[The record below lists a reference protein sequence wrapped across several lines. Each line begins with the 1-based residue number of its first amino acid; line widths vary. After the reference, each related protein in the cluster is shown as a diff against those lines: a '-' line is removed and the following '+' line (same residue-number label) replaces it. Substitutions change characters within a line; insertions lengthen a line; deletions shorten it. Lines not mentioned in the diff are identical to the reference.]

1 MAYDKVVDSGALETK
16 LAAIADAIRGKTG
29 GANALTLEQMVTEI
43 AGIET
48 GGGSSGGNANTY
60 SGELITDAVTNI
72 YAAGLTLD
80 LGLPSRAKWFF
91 MWFDRDDFLAI
102 ETPGNNYYGIVVM
115 FPVTLSEIIPIRY
128 NASGVV
134 LDTAD
139 RFFLVGSYYNATTGS
154 DSGYGSVGL
163 SNFVNANTS
172 VWAANEDGT
181 ITISRFGTS
190 ATYLFAGTYHWIAG
204 C

>member
-1 MAYDKVVDSGALETK
+1 MGREHNKQNIHPVR
-16 LAAIADAIRGKTG
+16 I
-29 GANALTLEQMVTEI
+29 
-43 AGIET
+43 
-48 GGGSSGGNANTY
+48 GGSGVFFVLWKQRHYWYRYRSFCIY
-60 SGELITDAVTNI
+60 DITDAVTNI

-102 ETPGNNYYGIVVM
+102 ETPANNYYGIVAM

-128 NASGVV
+128 NASGVA

-139 RFFLVGSYYNATTGS
+139 RFFLVGSYYSATTGS
-154 DSGYGSVGL
+154 DSGYGVNGIGNL
-163 SNFVNANTS
+163 VNANTS

-181 ITISRFGTS
+181 ITISRFGT
-190 ATYLFAGTYHWIAG
+190 AANYLFAGTYHWIAV